1 MKENKKIIEIVE
13 TIDTA
18 KVFSDLSDSQSGGIC
33 VFVGTV
39 REFTQNEKVMSLEF
53 ETYEKM
59 ALKEMDKIAVDALKK
74 WGINKVI
81 IRHAVGVKEVEAPV
95 VVVGASSAHRDACF
109 EACRYLID
117 TLKETVPIWKKELF
131 ENKTVWV
138 SAHP

>member
-1 MKENKKIIEIVE
+1 MSRKIIEIVDQ
-13 TIDTA
+13 IDTSQ
-18 KVFSDLSDSQSGGIC
+18 VFADLSDAQSGGIC

-39 REFTQNEKVMSLEF
+39 RELTQNEKVTSLEF
-53 ETYEKM
+53 EAYEKM
-59 ALKEMDKIAVDALKK
+59 AVREMDKIASDALEK
-74 WGINKVI
+74 WKLNKVI
-81 IRHAVGVKEVEAPV
+81 IRHALGLKKVEQPV

>member
-1 MKENKKIIEIVE
+1 MSKKIVAIVDR
-13 TIDTA
+13 IDTSQ
-18 KVFSDLSDSQSGGIC
+18 VFTELSDAQSGGIC

-39 REFTQNEKVMSLEF
+39 REFTQGEEVVSLEF
-53 ETYEKM
+53 ETYQKM
-59 ALKEMDKIAVDALKK
+59 ALKEMDKIALDAAKK
-74 WGINKVI
+74 WNLNIVI
-81 IRHAVGVKEVEAPV
+81 IRHAVGLKKVEEPV

-117 TLKETVPIWKKELF
+117 TLKETVPIWKKEMF

>member
-1 MKENKKIIEIVE
+1 MSKKIIEIVDI
-13 TIDTA
+13 IDTSQ
-18 KVFSDLSDSQSGGIC
+18 VFTELSDAQSGGIC

-39 REFTQNEKVMSLEF
+39 REFTQGEEVVSLEF
-53 ETYEKM
+53 ETYKKM
-59 ALKEMDKIAVDALKK
+59 ALKEMDKIAIEAMEK
-74 WGINKVI
+74 WNLNKVI
-81 IRHAVGVKEVEAPV
+81 IRHAVGLKKVEAPV

-117 TLKETVPIWKKELF
+117 TLKETVPIWKKEMF

>member
-1 MKENKKIIEIVE
+1 MKKIVSIVDH
-13 TIDTA
+13 IDVA
-18 KVFSDLSDSQSGGIC
+18 QVYGELSDANSGGIC

-59 ALKEMDKIAVDALKK
+59 ALKEMDKIATHAIAK
-74 WGINKVI
+74 WELNKVV
-81 IRHAVGVKEVEAPV
+81 IRHAVGLKKVAAPV

-117 TLKETVPIWKKELF
+117 TLKKTVPIWKKEVF

>member
-1 MKENKKIIEIVE
+1 MEKKIVE
-13 TIDTA
+13 VVDEIDTSQ
-18 KVFSDLSDSQSGGIC
+18 VFRELSDARSGGIC

-39 REFTQNEKVMSLEF
+39 REFTRGEEVVSLEF

-59 ALKEMDKIAVDALKK
+59 ALKEMDKIASDAVKK
-74 WGINKVI
+74 WKLNKVI
-81 IRHAVGVKEVEAPV
+81 IRHAVGLKEVEAPV

-117 TLKETVPIWKKELF
+117 TLKETVPIWKKEMF